1 MRDKMYG
8 KHLKELREAKKLSQD
23 QVAQELNVSRQA
35 ISKWENDK
43 TFPDIDNL
51 IRLSRLYGVTLDEL
65 VGVEREKEETTEK
78 DKEEGY
84 KREEVFYHKE
94 SIIGMLLIMIVI
106 ASCLI
111 AQVGF
116 IVSIIFIVLSKEL
129 RTKKWKWILRIVC
142 LVALFVSTYNCYQI
156 LSFYFEPGEATI
168 EYLG

>member
-1 MRDKMYG
+1 MYG

-78 DKEEGY
+78 DKEEEKTGCSNQSILGWVMIAVAVCSCWISPVGIVASLIILY
-84 KREEVFYHKE
+84 KSREINSKKWRWLVRAVALTT
-94 SIIGMLLIMIVI
+94 M
-106 ASCLI
+106 A
-111 AQVGF
+111 
-116 IVSIIFIVLSKEL
+116 VSIHGSYI
-129 RTKKWKWILRIVC
+129 ILTAMYWEGQGSV
-142 LVALFVSTYNCYQI
+142 
-156 LSFYFEPGEATI
+156 

>member
-1 MRDKMYG
+1 MYG

-78 DKEEGY
+78 DKEEEKNGCSNQSILGWVMIAVAVCSCWISPVGIVASLIILY
-84 KREEVFYHKE
+84 KSREINFEKMEMACKGSRAYNYGGQHSWKLYHTDRYVLGRAR
-94 SIIGMLLIMIVI
+94 IGRI
-106 ASCLI
+106 SW
-111 AQVGF
+111 VG
-116 IVSIIFIVLSKEL
+116 
-129 RTKKWKWILRIVC
+129 
-142 LVALFVSTYNCYQI
+142 
-156 LSFYFEPGEATI
+156 
-168 EYLG
+168 